1 MFGIPNEQAT
11 GREIGRMKNRSAGKV
26 GKAICRVLG
35 WCGHLPPACPAARVK
50 RASPEGLPASP
61 MFTRVL
67 GMPIGKSSIYWHPRL
82 PVRKRLTDKGSR
94 SDRAETPKRHGIRKE
109 DLGTWKGF
117 CSAIMG

>member
-1 MFGIPNEQAT
+1 
-11 GREIGRMKNRSAGKV
+11 MKNRSAGKV
-26 GKAICRVLG
+26 GKAICRVPG

-61 MFTRVL
+61 MFTRVSSL
-67 GMPIGKSSIYWHPRL
+67 PTGKCPI
-82 PVRKRLTDKGSR
+82 DKGYR
-94 SDRAETPKRHGIRKE
+94 SGWAETPKRHGIRKE